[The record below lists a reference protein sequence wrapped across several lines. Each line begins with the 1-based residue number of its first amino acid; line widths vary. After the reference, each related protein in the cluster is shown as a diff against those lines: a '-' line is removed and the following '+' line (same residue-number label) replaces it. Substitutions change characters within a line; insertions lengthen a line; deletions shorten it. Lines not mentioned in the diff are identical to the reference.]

1 MKFLWNLEKIL
12 QDNSHDIMQSCKIL
26 KEFYGI
32 LIHSGKDPTV
42 L

>member
-12 QDNSHDIMQSCKIL
+12 QDNSQDAMQPYKIL
-26 KEFYGI
+26 KEFYGV
-32 LIHSGKDPTV
+32 LINPGKDPTV